1 MKRVG
6 FIFKIKE
13 NKIDEYKEHHKNVWP
28 EMLEALK
35 KNGWR
40 NYSIFLKNDGT
51 LFGYFEAE
59 NSFNSSLQGMAKEN
73 INDKWQSFM
82 RQYFEILD
90 DKNPDEVMVE
100 LSEIFHTD

>member
-13 NKIDEYKEHHKNVWP
+13 NKIEEYKKHHKNVWP

-40 NYSIFLKNDGT
+40 NYSIFLKKDGT
-51 LFGYFEAE
+51 LFGYFEAI
-59 NSFNSSLQGMAKEN
+59 NSFSSSLEGMAKES

-82 RQYFEILD
+82 KPYFDILD
-90 DKNPDEVMVE
+90 DKNPDEAMIE